1 MHILTTHTDLV
12 KSHLPIVMN
21 TYPSMAV
28 GLVGGAGMGKTY
40 LMTHQ
45 VRDGWAAANNVL
57 PEEVAVLIY
66 RCADREAAEFAGLMM
81 PSKNANG
88 ELETVAIK
96 PDLVRKLEALRQ
108 PTKSRPQ
115 GFQHIVLVLD
125 ELLQSFPDVQKT
137 LSSALDRSENTLGGH
152 SLGGGLF
159 VCFTGN
165 RQSDRSGAMPALGHL
180 RNRVIQFEL
189 EGYNDTTVAQWER
202 DFARKNGVLPA
213 LIDVAKYHAT
223 DGFFA
228 DSVPVDGAYN
238 TFRGLTNVSALIST
252 FIEQKGTT
260 KLDPPTVA
268 LIAAVIGES
277 AASVIEDYFD
287 CEGEIPT
294 AAEILSNPESAL
306 LPDQTGYQNLA
317 GSLALEIATDET
329 SADAAIKYITRLRPD
344 LQVQL
349 GVRLISKSQRLGSIL
364 ISSTAGEFIR
374 SHSDLIQLAKDIE
387 L

>member
-1 MHILTTHTDLV
+1 MHILTTHTELV

-28 GLVGGAGMGKTY
+28 GLVGGMGKTY

-45 VRDGWAAANNVL
+45 VRDCWAAANNVE

-96 PDLVRKLEALRQ
+96 PDLVRKIEALRE
-108 PTKSRPQ
+108 Q
-115 GFQHIVLVLD
+115 GFKYIVLVLD

-137 LSSALDRSENTLGGH
+137 LSSTLDRSENTLGGH

-165 RQSDRSGAMPALGHL
+165 RQSDKSGARPALGHL

-189 EGYNDTTVAQWER
+189 EGYNDSTVAQWDR
-202 DFARKNGVLPA
+202 DFASKNGVVPA

-238 TFRGLTNVSALIST
+238 TFRGLTN
-252 FIEQKGTT
+252 
-260 KLDPPTVA
+260 
-268 LIAAVIGES
+268 GES

-364 ISSTAGEFIR
+364 ISSTASEFIR

>member
-1 MHILTTHTDLV
+1 MHILTTHTELV

-28 GLVGGAGMGKTY
+28 GLIGGAGMGKTY

-45 VRDGWAAANNVL
+45 VRDCWAAANNVE
-57 PEEVAVLIY
+57 PKEVAVLIY

-81 PSKNANG
+81 PSKNASG

-96 PDLVRKLEALRQ
+96 PDLVRKIEALRE
-108 PTKSRPQ
+108 Q
-115 GFQHIVLVLD
+115 GFKYIVLVLD

-137 LSSALDRSENTLGGH
+137 LSSTLDRSENTLGGH

-189 EGYNDTTVAQWER
+189 EGYNDATVAQWGR
-202 DFARKNGVLPA
+202 DFASKNGVLPA

-260 KLDPPTVA
+260 KLDPPMVA

-364 ISSTAGEFIR
+364 ISSTASKFIR